1 MNKAIMPTR
10 EQYEFLRFKYTY
22 AILHADPAT
31 KLVAIHN
38 LMHLMAFY
46 ASSDELEEIFA
57 KPLLEKLLQ
66 KYSQPLHAFANH
78 NEPIEPLT
86 LNNIFK
92 GQPWTPVPNPECGNS

>member
-1 MNKAIMPTR
+1 MILPLLIYIKVKQSYARNTTWTLNHDN
-10 EQYEFLRFKYTY
+10 FLLQDLFS
-22 AILHADPAT
+22 
-31 KLVAIHN
+31 N
-38 LMHLMAFY
+38 
-46 ASSDELEEIFA
+46 ELEEIFP

-86 LNNIFK
+86 LDNMFK